1 MFTTCSHY
9 LWNVFRFSKFSS
21 WNPVGSG
28 FHGPLSLYLSRTLT
42 SAISDSRKA
51 MEATRGPSSSWV
63 AKAGIHASWAA
74 TTSPAEQLAEGKD
87 VLLLEISTSKTCHFI
102 MLSLFTVCAFT
113 ELLDFVSTI
122 LAQHWQKQ
130 KHEMSHVTWYA
141 EGTMSNHSCR
151 NSGSADSFRTVK
163 WWAAQFEE
171 PAASWVGTRP
181 ARLSAPSAQ
190 LQLPPQH
197 TVGSHVPTSQRALGS
212 KSTRYLLGFT
222 RWLHEFHGW
231 REMMFKK

>member
-1 MFTTCSHY
+1 
-9 LWNVFRFSKFSS
+9 
-21 WNPVGSG
+21 
-28 FHGPLSLYLSRTLT
+28 
-42 SAISDSRKA
+42 
-51 MEATRGPSSSWV
+51 
-63 AKAGIHASWAA
+63 
-74 TTSPAEQLAEGKD
+74 
-87 VLLLEISTSKTCHFI
+87 